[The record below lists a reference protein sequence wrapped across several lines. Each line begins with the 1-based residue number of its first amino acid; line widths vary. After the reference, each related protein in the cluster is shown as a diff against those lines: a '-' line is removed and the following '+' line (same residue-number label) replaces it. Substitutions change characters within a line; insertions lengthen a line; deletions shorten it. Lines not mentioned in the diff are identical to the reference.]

1 MEQNEIVQYAR
12 VRAVGV
18 GLLGAEIV
26 QILSLNFP
34 EDINC
39 HDVVSKPKVEDAEEM
54 SALISLVQESDLLFI
69 LSGLEDE
76 YCGAVAQSVAR
87 SAREAGVLTFVIV
100 PDDESLSQQIIAELT
115 EEGVAV
121 LQASERSLTD
131 EHDQTLEKTVA
142 LTGYAMRHI
151 VARLT
156 NLICYRN
163 FICTYGVDRE
173 AILQKGCDCRIGV
186 GVATGPSKGRNA
198 ATLALKR
205 LGNRGVPTLEA
216 VDLTVIV
223 ESSPHSYTDDWNDAC
238 EVIRNNIADG
248 AHVLIGLEMNDYLG
262 CTDEIRVTVLA
273 ER

>member
-1 MEQNEIVQYAR
+1 MEQNKIVQYAR
-12 VRAVGV
+12 IRAIGI
-18 GLLGAEIV
+18 GPLGAEMV
-26 QILSLNFP
+26 QILSRNFSD
-34 EDINC
+34 DISC
-39 HDVVSKPKVEDAEEM
+39 HKVVFTPKVEDAEEM

-100 PDDESLSQQIIAELT
+100 PDDESLFQQIIADLT
-115 EEGVAV
+115 EDGVAV
-121 LQASERSLTD
+121 LQVSERSLAD
-131 EHDQTLEKTVA
+131 EQDLTLEKTVA

-151 VARLT
+151 VARLA

-163 FICTYGVDRE
+163 LICTYGVYRE
-173 AILQKGCDCRIGV
+173 AILQKGCVCRIGV
-186 GVATGPSKGRNA
+186 GVATGPSNGRNA

-205 LGNRGVPTLEA
+205 LGNQGVPTLEA
-216 VDLTVIV
+216 LDLTVIV

-238 EVIRNNIADG
+238 EVIRNNVADG
-248 AHVLIGLEMNDYLG
+248 SHVLIGLEMNDYLG

-273 ER
+273 GR